1 MKTRELKENSLNMAW
16 SVLVT
21 LSKFPTVTIQQLI
34 SQTENPTLGE
44 KLMEM
49 NYFKAERE
57 RKLNGLWFI
66 NVALCMEAFNV
77 KFM

>member
-57 RKLNGLWFI
+57 RGN
-66 NVALCMEAFNV
+66 
-77 KFM
+77 

>member
-21 LSKFPTVTIQQLI
+21 LSKFPTVTIQLI

-57 RKLNGLWFI
+57 RGN
-66 NVALCMEAFNV
+66 
-77 KFM
+77 